1 MFSCLQTKIKEAFA
15 AFDTNQSGDISMQ
28 ELRALLGQLGEMPSE
43 KLLQVGQESMREA
56 DTDNNGSVSFGEL
69 ASLMHKLKKDPNSN
83 SAFVRKIHKAPAQV
97 VGPRLPMD
105 PLSEDLFTQTSDGLI
120 LCKLINL
127 AEFDTIDARA
137 MNVVSDKRPKL
148 SIFQK
153 IENMNLALNA
163 ARGIGCV
170 VTNVNAKDII
180 DGNSIL
186 ILGLVW
192 QIIRIQL
199 LSSISLTSCPE
210 LVCLLEEGEELD
222 GLLALQPEAIL
233 LRWFNYHLER
243 EEVGTVW
250 NVTHSDDNVDSNKN
264 DTRVPYFAMA
274 SSSTLVCSL
283 FATFALL
290 VLSIKSSSTKRVKN
304 FGNDLRDGEAL
315 SVLLTQLDPTVCQP
329 CNEPPGSE
337 ARARHIISNAKAM
350 GAETFIQP
358 ADIINANKKLLLAFC
373 AQLFNTNPNLTVEQE
388 VMEQFTED
396 FANLEDDDEGDTRE
410 EKVFRMWI
418 NSLAI
423 DNGDLY
429 INNLFADVQ
438 NGSAILKVMDRIQPG
453 VVVWKRVNIAPKNR
467 FKKVEN
473 GNYVIDI
480 AKVMGLTVVNV
491 GGLDIIDGN
500 RKMTLAIMWQLMRR
514 HTLNLLQA
522 RDGGAALS
530 KKGKRIEDPQIVA
543 WANSK
548 VEGSK
553 IRSFGDPSLST
564 GVCHGIDQSTVN
576 WDLVVMDPA
585 NDEDKTN
592 NAKYAISVARKLG
605 ACVFV
610 AAEDIVQ
617 VMSRMI
623 MLFCASLWHCE
634 NERTAS
640 PDGVGAGAM
649 PAPAALEQTP
659 QAPKPLMSPTGLR
672 SATSPKPF
680 SSGGWSTFG
689 QSKPPPAGAAAESAA
704 KIAQKKAD
712 EETQR
717 RIQAWKAEQQAKQAS
732 AAFADENKAAEDEA
746 AASAAA
752 TGAAQ
757 QAAQEA
763 EAAKAAADAQQQQ
776 EAAKAAAKAAE
787 ASRLAAEE
795 AEAARVLAA
804 EAEAD
809 GVRLAEDQMKAVSLE
824 PGLSTYS
831 DEVTQEEWDA

>member
-1 MFSCLQTKIKEAFA
+1 MSQFIDLLVFPAHLESEFSDQEKSKIKETFV
-15 AFDTNQSGDISMQ
+15 AFDTDQNGEINMT
-28 ELRALLGQLGEMPSE
+28 ELRVLLGRLGEMPSE
-43 KLLQVGQESMREA
+43 KHLQESMKEA
-56 DTDNNGSVSFGEL
+56 DTDINGVVSFGEL
-69 ASLMHKLKKDPNSN
+69 AALMHKLKKDPSTN
-83 SAFVRKIHKAPAQV
+83 AFVKKIHKAPAQHSGGMAYHSYSDEERMAFTEHINNCLAADPI

-105 PLSEDLFTQTSDGLI
+105 PLSEALFTETSDGLI

-127 AEFDTIDARA
+127 AEFDTIDSRA

-243 EEVGTVW
+243 
-250 NVTHSDDNVDSNKN
+250 
-264 DTRVPYFAMA
+264 
-274 SSSTLVCSL
+274 
-283 FATFALL
+283 
-290 VLSIKSSSTKRVKN
+290 SSSTKRVKN
-304 FGNDLRDGEAL
+304 FGSDLRDGEAL
-315 SVLLTQLDPTVCQP
+315 SVLLTQLDPAVCQP
-329 CNEPPGSE
+329 CNDPLGSE
-337 ARARHIISNAKAM
+337 ARARHIIRNAKAM

-358 ADIINANKKLLLAFC
+358 GDIINANKKLLLAFC

-473 GNYVIDI
+473 GNYVIEI
-480 AKVMGLTVVNV
+480 AKKMGLTVVNV

-522 RDGGAALS
+522 LS

-548 VEGSK
+548 VDGSK

-564 GVCHGIDQSTVN
+564 GVFLLQVCHGIDRSTVN
-576 WDLVVMDPA
+576 WDLVVMDPTT
-585 NDEDKTN
+585 DEDKTN

-634 NERTAS
+634 NERTATL
-640 PDGVGAGAM
+640 AGADGAAAEEVGPAAF
-649 PAPAALEQTP
+649 PAPAVLETP
-659 QAPKPLMSPTGLR
+659 EVPKPLLSPTGLKAA
-672 SATSPKPF
+672 SSPMPF
-680 SSGGWSTFG
+680 GGRVP
-689 QSKPPPAGAAAESAA
+689 SKPPVESAA
-704 KIAQKKAD
+704 KVAQRKAD

-717 RIQAWKAEQQAKQAS
+717 RIREWKAEQQAKEAAAAAAAGARALEAEAEAAAAAAAQQAKEEEE
-732 AAFADENKAAEDEA
+732 AAAAAAAAGAAAAAQQAKVEEEAAAAAA
-746 AASAAA
+746 AASA
-752 TGAAQ
+752 
-757 QAAQEA
+757 EA
-763 EAAKAAADAQQQQ
+763 EQ
-776 EAAKAAAKAAE
+776 E
-787 ASRLAAEE
+787 
-795 AEAARVLAA
+795 
-804 EAEAD
+804 
-809 GVRLAEDQMKAVSLE
+809 GVRLAEEKMKAVTLQPE
-824 PGLSTYS
+824 LSTLS

>member
-1 MFSCLQTKIKEAFA
+1 MSSFIDLLVFPANLEHEFSQQEKAKIKQTFV
-15 AFDTNQSGDISMQ
+15 AFDVNEDGQIDMM
-28 ELRALLGQLGEMPSE
+28 ELRGILSRMGEMPSE
-43 KLLQVGQESMREA
+43 KQLQDVMREA
-56 DTDNNGSVSFGEL
+56 DTDGSDTLSFAEL
-69 ASLMHKLKKDPNSN
+69 VTVTHKIKKDPNST
-83 SAFVRKIHKAPAQV
+83 SATYVRKIHKAPAQHSGGMAYHSYSDDERMAFTEHINNSLAADPV

-105 PLSEDLFTQTSDGLI
+105 PLSEALFTETSDGLI

-127 AEFDTIDARA
+127 AEFDTIDTRA
-137 MNVVSDKRPKL
+137 LNVVSEKRPKL

-163 ARGIGCV
+163 ARSIGCV

-186 ILGLVW
+186 ILGLIW

-210 LVCLLEEGEELD
+210 LVCLLEEDEELD

-243 EEVGTVW
+243 
-250 NVTHSDDNVDSNKN
+250 
-264 DTRVPYFAMA
+264 
-274 SSSTLVCSL
+274 SSC
-283 FATFALL
+283 A
-290 VLSIKSSSTKRVKN
+290 KQVKN
-304 FGNDLRDGEAL
+304 FSSDLRDGEAL
-315 SVLLTQLDPTVCQP
+315 SVLLTQLDPNVCAP
-329 CNEPPGSE
+329 CNEPLGSE
-337 ARARHIISNAKAM
+337 ARAKDIIRQAKAM
-350 GAETFIQP
+350 GVETFIQP
-358 ADIINANKKLLLAFC
+358 HDITHANKKLLLAFC

-438 NGSAILKVMDRIQPG
+438 NGYAILKVMDRIQPG
-453 VVVWKRVNIAPKNR
+453 VVRWKRVNIKPKNR
-467 FKKVEN
+467 YKKVEN

-522 RDGGAALS
+522 SEEQRKANLS

-548 VEGSK
+548 VEGNK
-553 IRSFGDPSLST
+553 IRSFADPSLST
-564 GVCHGIDQSTVN
+564 GVFLLQVCHGIDRSVVN
-576 WDLVVMDPA
+576 WDLVTMEPGTDQ
-585 NDEDKTN
+585 DDKLN

-610 AAEDIVQ
+610 ASEDIVQ
-617 VMSRMI
+617 VKSKMI

-634 NERTAS
+634 NERTVGPPSTENSTVGVQATRIPQTAS
-640 PDGVGAGAM
+640 PLSPSVLK
-649 PAPAALEQTP
+649 PANSSPRPSPRQRFGSSASARAPPTVSPAKE
-659 QAPKPLMSPTGLR
+659 
-672 SATSPKPF
+672 
-680 SSGGWSTFG
+680 
-689 QSKPPPAGAAAESAA
+689 
-704 KIAQKKAD
+704 AQRKAD

-717 RIQAWKAEQQAKQAS
+717 RIRAWKAQQQAREVQIITAVHSYMTVESSSNSTQATAIARTETQRFDSLASFAANAEAS
-732 AAFADENKAAEDEA
+732 ANAMGPSVEEEEA
-746 AASAAA
+746 R
-752 TGAAQ
+752 
-757 QAAQEA
+757 
-763 EAAKAAADAQQQQ
+763 AKAAA
-776 EAAKAAAKAAE
+776 
-787 ASRLAAEE
+787 
-795 AEAARVLAA
+795 AEAARVARQ
-804 EAEAD
+804 AEAD
-809 GVRLAEDQMKAVSLE
+809 GVRLAQEQMKTMSLQSGVSTD
-824 PGLSTYS
+824 ST
-831 DEVTQEEWDA
+831 EVTAEEWDA

>member
-1 MFSCLQTKIKEAFA
+1 MSQFIDLLVFPAHVENEFSDQEKLKIKETFVT
-15 AFDTNQSGDISMQ
+15 FDTDQNGEINMT
-28 ELRALLGQLGEMPSE
+28 ELRAMLGRLGEMPSE
-43 KLLQVGQESMREA
+43 KHLQESMKEA
-56 DTDNNGSVSFGEL
+56 DTDNDGVVSFGEL
-69 ASLMHKLKKDPNSN
+69 AALMHKLKKDPSST
-83 SAFVRKIHKAPAQV
+83 SAFVKKIHKAPAQHSGGMAYHSYSDDERMAFTEHINNCLAADPI

-105 PLSEDLFTQTSDGLI
+105 PLSEALFTETSDGLI

-127 AEFDTIDARA
+127 AEFDTIDSRA
-137 MNVVSDKRPKL
+137 MNVVSEKRPKL

-243 EEVGTVW
+243 
-250 NVTHSDDNVDSNKN
+250 
-264 DTRVPYFAMA
+264 
-274 SSSTLVCSL
+274 
-283 FATFALL
+283 
-290 VLSIKSSSTKRVKN
+290 SSSTKRVKN
-304 FGNDLRDGEAL
+304 FGTDLRDGEAL
-315 SVLLTQLDPTVCQP
+315 SVLLTQLDPAVCQP
-329 CNEPPGSE
+329 CSDPLGSE
-337 ARARHIISNAKAM
+337 ARARHIIRNAKAM

-358 ADIINANKKLLLAFC
+358 GDIINANKKLLLAFC

-453 VVVWKRVNIAPKNR
+453 VVVWKRVNISPKNR

-473 GNYVIDI
+473 GNYVIEI

-522 RDGGAALS
+522 LS

-564 GVCHGIDQSTVN
+564 GVFLLQVCHGIDRSTVN
-576 WDLVVMDPA
+576 WDLVVMDPST
-585 NDEDKTN
+585 DEDKTN

-634 NERTAS
+634 NERTAA
-640 PDGVGAGAM
+640 PEAADGAAAPEGTGPAPF
-649 PAPAALEQTP
+649 PAPAVLETP
-659 QAPKPLMSPTGLR
+659 QVPKPLLSPTGLKAA
-672 SATSPKPF
+672 SSPKPF
-680 SSGGWSTFG
+680 GGRAPF
-689 QSKPPPAGAAAESAA
+689 KPPVESAA
-704 KIAQKKAD
+704 KQALKKAD
-712 EETQR
+712 DETQR
-717 RIQAWKAEQQAKQAS
+717 RIRAWKAEQQSKE
-732 AAFADENKAAEDEA
+732 AALAGANALEAEA
-746 AASAAA
+746 AAAEAAA
-752 TGAAQ
+752 EAAAAQ
-757 QAAQEA
+757 QAKAKAEE
-763 EAAKAAADAQQQQ
+763 EAAAQ
-776 EAAKAAAKAAE
+776 
-787 ASRLAAEE
+787 ASRLAAAEEE
-795 AEAARVLAA
+795 AAAARAAA
-804 EAEAD
+804 EAEAE
-809 GVRLAEDQMKAVSLE
+809 GVRLAEEKMKAVTLQPE
-824 PGLSTYS
+824 LSTLS

>member
-1 MFSCLQTKIKEAFA
+1 MSRFVDLLVFPAPLEHEFSGQEKTKIKEAFA
-15 AFDTNQSGDISMQ
+15 AFDTNQSGDISME

-43 KLLQVGQESMREA
+43 KHLQESMREA

-83 SAFVRKIHKAPAQV
+83 SAFVRKIHKAPAQHSGGMAYHSYSDDERMAFTEHINNCLAADPV

-243 EEVGTVW
+243 
-250 NVTHSDDNVDSNKN
+250 
-264 DTRVPYFAMA
+264 
-274 SSSTLVCSL
+274 
-283 FATFALL
+283 
-290 VLSIKSSSTKRVKN
+290 SSSTKRVKN

-522 RDGGAALS
+522 LS

-564 GVCHGIDQSTVN
+564 GVFLLKVCHGIDHSTVN

-640 PDGVGAGAM
+640 PDGGGAGAM

-659 QAPKPLMSPTGLR
+659 PAPKPLMSPTGLR

-680 SSGGWSTFG
+680 SSGGRSTFG
-689 QSKPPPAGAAAESAA
+689 QSKPPPAAAAAESAA

-717 RIQAWKAEQQAKQAS
+717 KIQAWKAEQQAKQAS
-732 AAFADENKAAEDEA
+732 AAFAEEKKAAEEEEA
-746 AASAAA
+746 AAATAAA
-752 TGAAQ
+752 AAAAAAQ
-757 QAAQEA
+757 QAAQEV

-776 EAAKAAAKAAE
+776 EAAAAAAAE

-795 AEAARVLAA
+795 AEAARVPPA
-804 EAEAD
+804 ESEAD
-809 GVRLAEDQMKAVSLE
+809 GVRLAEDKMKAVSLE
-824 PGLSTYS
+824 PGLSTHS